1 MTLLCCLRSI
11 PRFSTIELLE
21 WANLVLDDRSDSCS
35 ICTHILAS
43 RWPNIIFLRLCAT
56 LSCSIDY
63 GTPKSRTFP
72 FRRTHGPL
80 SFAENANS
88 ITARITRLEWTRN
101 RSNHA
106 HSCRLGS
113 WRDFSDFFEFEKGG
127 CWHRLHRPR
136 PGKEANPTTRIIP
149 LLGQLSEVVHLFSF
163 DVKSGLVSAGY
174 LSSVR
179 KVEPQRAQFQ
189 KKSIAWSCQGRTSTC
204 RDSL

>member
-1 MTLLCCLRSI
+1 VALFITYPFHARSGCHGLTLLCCLRSI

-21 WANLVLDDRSDSCS
+21 WANLVLDDRPDSCS

-43 RWPNIIFLRLCAT
+43 RWPNIISLHLCAI

-63 GTPKSRTFP
+63 GTPKSRSFP
-72 FRRTHGPL
+72 FRRTQGPL

-88 ITARITRLEWTRN
+88 INARITRLEWTRN

-106 HSCRLGS
+106 HSSRLGS

-127 CWHRLHRPR
+127 CWHRLHRPK

-149 LLGQLSEVVHLFSF
+149 LFKLLILGNFL
-163 DVKSGLVSAGY
+163 
-174 LSSVR
+174 R
-179 KVEPQRAQFQ
+179 
-189 KKSIAWSCQGRTSTC
+189 W
-204 RDSL
+204 